1 MSLDKMIENGK
12 EALHYSIDTKGV
24 MDKETISTSQ
34 KLDKLIV
41 KKMAL
46 NYRKD

>member
-24 MDKETISTSQ
+24 MDKETIDISQ
-34 KLDKLIV
+34 QLDKLIV
-41 KKMAL
+41 KRMAL
-46 NYRKD
+46 EYR